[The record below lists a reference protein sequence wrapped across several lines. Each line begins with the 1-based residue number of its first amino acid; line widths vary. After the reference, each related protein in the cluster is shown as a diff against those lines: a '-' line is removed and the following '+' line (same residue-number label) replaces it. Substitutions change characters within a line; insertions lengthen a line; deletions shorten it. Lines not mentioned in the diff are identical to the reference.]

1 MILRL
6 ATFAAYTMAWAEV
19 FAEAV
24 PTLMEIVDDR
34 FTQYRERS
42 EARKKGREITGGGV
56 GASLAMG
63 RPGPQILKPG
73 PSPAQTIAGPT
84 RTRPDPKKPGPPKQP
99 KLFMN
104 RDQSNSI

>member
-1 MILRL
+1 
-6 ATFAAYTMAWAEV
+6 MAWAEV

-42 EARKKGREITGGGV
+42 EARKKWREITGGGV

-63 RPGPQILKPG
+63 RAGPQILKPG
-73 PSPAQTIAGPT
+73 PNHCGPDPNPTRPTKARAAQTAQTIHEQG
-84 RTRPDPKKPGPPKQP
+84 
-99 KLFMN
+99 
-104 RDQSNSI
+104 SIQFYLKMLT